1 MPKWKFLVV
10 RHSGGAQQRR
20 QICAVIK
27 EHIERQGLAS
37 TLPLVKYEVSRG
49 FEYYLGIAVD
59 VNTKIDGCS
68 AEDFARA
75 VLRGA
80 GITRATSPQ
89 YGWLIKPE
97 EVGGLFRGNIECESF
112 TIPIAYEQDDDY
124 EAPATDQLFSMS
136 DITELYPL
144 DVSLTDSESY
154 ERLLQWCSA
163 TGTGNLQR
171 MQTTCV
177 TLGVSTDWGGAWSV
191 LRRLVLLGHVEFD
204 MRNAVRWGVIPPVF
218 VMPAEEGEPCFLAG
232 QRTPGLI
239 QAIKSQVDIT
249 EEIQQDGPPIIR
261 VHGIEGDSNITVR
274 SGRQVACV
282 GCVSARLSDLLPRL
296 GDWASMI
303 PVWDEQDF
311 SRYQIKRYEPESNKF
326 LNLSHPTQFKEG
338 LYQFISEP
346 SNRQQ
351 IVTVAF
357 FDEQKNKFLC
367 GDFYGLRFL
376 TRQGVGVSRAFYV
389 NSTKELLMPIAD
401 RWPMPYERAL
411 VLASGCLP
419 RRLRTESGVT
429 VISYTGITE
438 SLRERFS
445 DLLGL
450 EIVGE
455 LCMM

>member
-1 MPKWKFLVV
+1 MPKWKFLMA
-10 RHSGGAQQRR
+10 RHTGGIQQRR
-20 QICAVIK
+20 QICTFIK
-27 EHIERQGLAS
+27 KCIEGQALTHA
-37 TLPLVKYEVSRG
+37 LPLVKYEVSRG
-49 FEYYLGIAVD
+49 HEYYLGIAVD
-59 VNTKIDGCS
+59 VNVTIDGCS
-68 AEDFARA
+68 AEVCARA

-80 GITRATSPQ
+80 GITGTVDR
-89 YGWLIKPE
+89 LVEPE
-97 EVGGLFRGNIECESF
+97 QVGGLLRGNIECESF
-112 TIPIAYEQDDDY
+112 TIPIVYEQEDDY
-124 EAPATDQLFSMS
+124 EEPDTDQLFSMS
-136 DITELYPL
+136 DIAELYPL
-144 DVSLTDSESY
+144 DVSFADSESY

-163 TGTGNLQR
+163 TGTGNLKR
-171 MQTTCV
+171 MQATCV

-239 QAIKSQVDIT
+239 QAIKNQVDIT
-249 EEIQQDGPPIIR
+249 EEIQPDGPPILR
-261 VHGIEGDSNITVR
+261 VHGIERDSNITVR
-274 SGRQVACV
+274 SGYQVACV

-296 GDWASMI
+296 SDWASMI

-311 SRYQIKRYEPESNKF
+311 SRYQIKRYESEINKF
-326 LNLSHPTQFKEG
+326 LNLSQLTYFKEG
-338 LYQFISEP
+338 LYQFVFEP

-376 TRQGVGVSRAFYV
+376 TRQRVGVSRAFYV
-389 NSTKELLMPIAD
+389 KSTKELLMPTAD

-419 RRLRTESGVT
+419 RRLCTESGAT
-429 VISYTGITE
+429 IISYTGITE
-438 SLRERFS
+438 SLKERFS

-450 EIVGE
+450 EILE
-455 LCMM
+455 EQCMI